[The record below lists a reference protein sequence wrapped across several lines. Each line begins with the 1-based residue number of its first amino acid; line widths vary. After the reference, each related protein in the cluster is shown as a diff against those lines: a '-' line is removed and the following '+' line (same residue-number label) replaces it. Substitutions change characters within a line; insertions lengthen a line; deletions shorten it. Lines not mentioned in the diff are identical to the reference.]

1 MFYYFGDMSIEFKL
15 TAWESE
21 FRHRVRPD
29 ARGGCART
37 PGSPQ
42 RPFPHAYQELV
53 RIGIPLPSTSHPDQ
67 HRVIIDFDGRMR
79 GVELYRKCQAILRQL
94 PTSPSSVAPRSES
107 EHDAI
112 RRIGRYRQ
120 AMMRR

>member
-53 RIGIPLPSTSHPDQ
+53 RIGIPFLPPHILINTESSLTSMDERGGSNCIGNARPFFANCPHRQVQSLRGRSQSTTQ
-67 HRVIIDFDGRMR
+67 Y
-79 GVELYRKCQAILRQL
+79 VESAGTAKQ
-94 PTSPSSVAPRSES
+94 
-107 EHDAI
+107 
-112 RRIGRYRQ
+112 
-120 AMMRR
+120 